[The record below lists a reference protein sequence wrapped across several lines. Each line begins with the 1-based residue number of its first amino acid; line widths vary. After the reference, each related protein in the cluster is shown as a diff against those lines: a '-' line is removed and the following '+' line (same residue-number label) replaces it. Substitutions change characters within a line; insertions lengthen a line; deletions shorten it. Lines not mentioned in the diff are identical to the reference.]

1 MQVGKRPKL
10 TDELEAL
17 AQSDEELETQ
27 SETLRF
33 LTKLFHQCTEKKPAD
48 RPSARKIYDLLVARA
63 SSVTDPK
70 SSEKE

>member
-1 MQVGKRPKL
+1 MQAGKRPKL

-17 AQSDEELETQ
+17 AQSDKELETL

-33 LTKLFHQCTEKKPAD
+33 LTKLFYQCTEKKPAD

-63 SSVTDPK
+63 NAVTDSK